1 MPAHTHTAVP
11 HDTDTPCATPAAH
24 HQRGAVAVLVIMLL
38 PILLMVSAFAV
49 DIANLMLVKNELQ
62 NAADSAAQA
71 GAQCLY
77 PRTECFNTLSA
88 APDWATSQ
96 TRASLAVAHNAAQG
110 RALSTGVV
118 ASGYWN
124 ITGTPHTLQLLPHT
138 PGANEAPAIQV
149 TISKQ
154 SGKNGGSVVLYL
166 AGLLGLAT
174 ADVSATA
181 VSVVTSPG
189 VVGPGGLFPFAITKC
204 MYDQYWDSTTAT
216 PKLATTTTLL
226 GVPQVIG
233 QPWVFHLGAAVYT
246 PCDGGEWTSFALDDN
261 NVPTI
266 KDLIANGNP
275 TQLAKGDQTWI
286 EPGSKT
292 ALYGTV
298 AACSAAGDKSCEY
311 VTMPVTTSANSK
323 GEQTILDFGCLH
335 ILNAA
340 GGSGKYI
347 AVQMDT
353 TCPSPQGSGTGTN
366 YGVHDNPRLA
376 L

>member
-1 MPAHTHTAVP
+1 MPTHTLAAVP
-11 HDTDTPCATPAAH
+11 HDPRARFAAPPVRP
-24 HQRGAVAVLVIMLL
+24 QRGAIAILAVILL

-77 PRTECFNTLSA
+77 PRAECFNTLST

-96 TRASLAVAHNAAQG
+96 TRASLAVTQNASQG
-110 RALSTGVV
+110 AALATGVV
-118 ASGYWN
+118 TSGYWN
-124 ITGTPHTLQLLPHT
+124 LTGTPGTMQLLPHT
-138 PGANEAPAIQV
+138 PTANEAPAIQV
-149 TISKQ
+149 TITKQ

-166 AGLLGLAT
+166 AGLMGLAT
-174 ADVSATA
+174 SDVSATA

-189 VVGPGGLFPFAITKC
+189 VEGPGGLFPFAVTKC
-204 MYDQYWDSTTAT
+204 MYDLYWDSTTAK
-216 PKLATTTTLL
+216 PKLATATTLF

-233 QPWVFHLGAAVYT
+233 KPWVFHLGAAIYT

-261 NVPTI
+261 NVPVI
-266 KDLIANGNP
+266 KGLIANGNP
-275 TQLAKGDQTWI
+275 TTLAIGDQTWI

-292 ALYGTV
+292 ALYPV
-298 AACSAAGDKSCEY
+298 VVACSAAGDKSCEY

-323 GEQTILDFGCLH
+323 GEQAILAFGCIRILD
-335 ILNAA
+335 AV

-347 AVQMDT
+347 AVQMDN
-353 TCPSPQGSGTGTN
+353 TCPNPEGGGTGPN
-366 YGVHDNPRLA
+366 YGVRNNPRLA

>member
-1 MPAHTHTAVP
+1 MHAQTQAAFPQALQ
-11 HDTDTPCATPAAH
+11 TPRAAPPERR
-24 HQRGAVAVLVIMLL
+24 QRGAIALLAVILL

-62 NAADSAAQA
+62 NAADSAAQT

-77 PRTECFNTLSA
+77 PRAECFNTLST

-96 TRASLAVAHNAAQG
+96 TRASLAVTQNAAQG
-110 RALSTGVV
+110 AALVTGVV
-118 ASGYWN
+118 TSGYWN
-124 ITGTPHTLQLLPHT
+124 VTGTPNTLQLLPHT
-138 PGANEAPAIQV
+138 PTANEAPAIQV

-154 SGKNGGSVVLYL
+154 SGKNGGGVVLYL
-166 AGLLGLAT
+166 AGLMGLAT
-174 ADVSATA
+174 SDVTATA

-189 VVGPGGLFPFAITKC
+189 VEGPGGLFPFAITKC
-204 MYDQYWDSTTAT
+204 MYDLYWDSTTAK
-216 PKLATTTTLL
+216 PKLATATTLF

-233 QPWVFHLGAAVYT
+233 KPWVFHLGAAIYT
-246 PCDGGEWTSFALDDN
+246 PCDGGEWTSFSLDDN
-261 NVPTI
+261 NVTTI
-266 KDLIANGNP
+266 KNLIANGNP
-275 TQLAKGDQTWI
+275 TTLARGDQTWI

-292 ALYGTV
+292 ALYPVV
-298 AACSAAGDKSCEY
+298 AACSAAGNKSCEY
-311 VTMPVTTSANSK
+311 VTMPVTTSANTK

-335 ILNAA
+335 ILDAV

-347 AVQMDT
+347 TVQMDT
-353 TCPSPQGSGTGTN
+353 TCPSPEGSGSGTN